1 MKKLVVFLILIMIFA
16 LPVAANESVYGE
28 QIEASGA
35 DELSDALPDET
46 RRLMENF
53 GIGGVEDISEG
64 LFTPQNIF
72 ENIFQFLKDGAKAP
86 AKTGITALVLI
97 IIFGAFSGFKR
108 EGEVFYTAELV
119 LTVAIALSV
128 IVPLFGVIQT
138 VSEALK
144 GASVFLFSFIPVF
157 AVIITA
163 TGAVSTGSVAM
174 ATLMFAAQCVS
185 AFASFGV
192 VPLSSA
198 YLSLSCC
205 SAVSGQNVA
214 GEIGQTVKKAAMW
227 ILSLMLTIFSGV
239 LALQTT
245 LAGAGDTLAIRTG
258 KFVIGTLVPVVGG
271 ALSEALSTLCGSA
284 ELLKGSVAVYGI
296 VALCLTALPVV
307 VELILYRFWVFVCS
321 FAAGVFSQQKTRTVL
336 TAIDGVLSI
345 LVNILL
351 LTSVT
356 FVICLIIVT
365 KAVGG
370 K

>member
-1 MKKLVVFLILIMIFA
+1 MKKIVLFFILMLLFA
-16 LPVAANESVYGE
+16 LPVSANEEVYSE
-28 QIEASGA
+28 QLEKSGA
-35 DELSDALPDET
+35 VNLQNALPDET
-46 RRLMENF
+46 KSLMENF
-53 GIGGVEDISEG
+53 GIYGVEDISQE
-64 LFTPQNIF
+64 LLTPQNIF
-72 ENIFQFLKDGAKAP
+72 KHIFSFLKSGAKAP

-97 IIFGAFSGFKR
+97 ILFGAFSGFKR
-108 EGEVFYTAELV
+108 EGEVFDTVELV
-119 LTVAIALSV
+119 LTVAVALSV
-128 IVPLFGVIQT
+128 IVPLFYVIQS

-157 AVIITA
+157 GVIITA
-163 TGAVSTGSVAM
+163 TGAVVTGSAAM

-205 SAVSGQNVA
+205 SAVSGLNVA
-214 GEIGQTVKKAAMW
+214 GDIGQTVKKAAMW
-227 ILSLMLTIFSGV
+227 ILSLVLTIFSGV

-245 LAGAGDTLAIRTG
+245 LAGTGDTLAIRTG

-271 ALSEALSTLCGSA
+271 TLSEALSTLCGSA
-284 ELLKGSVAVYGI
+284 EVLKGSVAVYGI
-296 VALCLTALPVV
+296 VALCLAVLPVV
-307 VELILYRFWVFVCS
+307 VELLLYRFWVFVCS
-321 FAAGVFSQQKTRTVL
+321 FAAGVFSQQKTKTVL
-336 TAIDGVLSI
+336 TAVDGVLSI
-345 LVNILL
+345 LTNILL

-356 FVICLIIVT
+356 FVICLIIIT